1 MKKFLLLVVFVISGL
16 FLTTNVH
23 AEATPCTA
31 DNINSGRCNVNSE
44 LIIDATTEQT
54 IGSSVKVE
62 EGGKLTIT
70 GSEKVTLSDFI
81 FVAAGGELIIDAS
94 NVEAERVIAMVTGKL
109 TVGPNANIVYKNEN
123 NSGAWAIYVNTG
135 STITLNGNI
144 DVANANMFLIS
155 AGALGTPNI
164 TVDGANLKVDNESSI
179 FEFNAESV
187 KGNITIKDGE
197 FDGKVFTVRS
207 DPSGNINEESEIV
220 IEKGK
225 FSDTSTIKSEYLA
238 EGTILN
244 GDGTVTK
251 VKLPVQPET
260 KPPVQ
265 SEITP
270 PEQSEVTPEE
280 SVNNNVSNT
289 YNNEEVANPITSDN
303 IFINVAMGIVGLIGI
318 AGCGIYYKRFN
329 NLVET
334 SK

>member
-1 MKKFLLLVVFVISGL
+1 MKKFLLLIVFVISGL

-31 DNINSGRCNVNSE
+31 ANINSGRCNVNSE

-54 IGSSVKVE
+54 IGSSVRVE

-94 NVEAERVIAMVTGKL
+94 DVEAKREIAMVSGKL
-109 TVGPNANIVYKNEN
+109 TVGANANITYTNEN
-123 NSGAWAIYVNTG
+123 NSAWAIYANTG

-144 DVANANMFLIS
+144 DVTNANMFLIS

-164 TVDGANLKVDNESSI
+164 TVDGANLKVDDESSI

-187 KGNITIKDGE
+187 KGNIAIKDGE

-270 PEQSEVTPEE
+270 PEQFEVTPEE

-289 YNNEEVANPITSDN
+289 EEVANPITSDN